1 LSRPSHSPP
10 SAPSPTPRVVALSE
24 PLPLVAPL
32 AGRRL
37 DRPALGALDGDLLI
51 SGWALSAE
59 QPLARVLVSAGAA
72 APLHVLADRARPDI
86 AEAFPDIEHAA
97 HNGFRLRIPATVA
110 NALAG
115 ELTVAAELQDGRRI
129 PLWRL
134 VLAEAPQAVDGPT
147 QRPTSRRS
155 RPRRRSAPTPPRA
168 VAAPPPPP
176 AAATD
181 GLAPGLLDDSFRVV
195 ALISAYNE
203 ADIIDAVLDHLAANG
218 VWSYLID
225 DGSTDATATHARR
238 WLGRGLLGIE
248 RFEREGD
255 GTTSWRA
262 LLARKRELARELG
275 ADWYVH
281 HDADELREAPWPGM
295 TLRDA
300 VRWVDRVGYNA
311 IDFRVLNFAPV
322 DDGFRAG
329 ADPRE
334 HFQRWEEPAEYDRMQ
349 RKCWKAG
356 APGLDLAEGGHD
368 VRFEGRRLF
377 PLRFLLRHYP
387 IRGQAHGLRKVLKER
402 KGRFAA
408 DELAYG
414 WHRQYDHVERPDH
427 LFLRNPAALR
437 PFDLEQI
444 RLEALAP
451 AAGDDGAAAGEN
463 GAAPAPV
470 GARGFLE
477 QVSPQVIS
485 GWAVREDG
493 EPAHVELWDG
503 PRLIATV
510 PADATRADLAEQGVD
525 DGRGG
530 FALATPRELLDGR
543 PHWIWASVAGGRDAL
558 RRSPLVL
565 HAAGR
570 VSLGGARDTTVA
582 AAANEVA

>member
-1 LSRPSHSPP
+1 LRPSSSPPPGSRPS
-10 SAPSPTPRVVALSE
+10 PRVVAASA

-32 AGRRL
+32 AGRHL
-37 DRPALGALDGDLLI
+37 DRPTVGALDGDLLI
-51 SGWALSAE
+51 SGWTLCVE
-59 QPLARVLVSAGAA
+59 EPLARVLVAAGERP
-72 APLHVLADRARPDI
+72 PLHVPADRPRPDI
-86 AEAFPDIEHAA
+86 AEAFPDVEHAG
-97 HNGFRLRIPATVA
+97 HCGFRLRIAASVA
-110 NALAG
+110 ERLTG
-115 ELTVAAELQDGRRI
+115 ELTVVAELADGRRI

-134 VLAEAPQAVDGPT
+134 ALAE
-147 QRPTSRRS
+147 
-155 RPRRRSAPTPPRA
+155 
-168 VAAPPPPP
+168 P
-176 AAATD
+176 AAATHAAAPASPPSRR
-181 GLAPGLLDDSFRVV
+181 GRLRRRSGTAMRPPVPPPPVPAPAGALAPSLLDDAFRVV

-203 ADIIDAVLDHLAANG
+203 ADIIDAVLEHLAANG

-225 DGSTDATATHARR
+225 DGSTDATAMHARR

-248 RFEREGD
+248 RFEQPD
-255 GTTSWRA
+255 GERTSWRA

-275 ADWYVH
+275 ADWYIH
-281 HDADELREAPWPGM
+281 HDADEIREAPWPGM

-300 VRWVDRVGYNA
+300 IRWVDRVGCNA

-322 DDGFRAG
+322 DDAYRAG

-334 HFQRWEEPAEYDRMQ
+334 HFTRWEEPGEYDRMQ

-356 APGLDLAEGGHD
+356 LPGLELADGGHD

-414 WHRQYDHVERPDH
+414 WHRQYDHVAQPDH
-427 LFLRNPAALR
+427 LFLRSPAALR
-437 PFDLEQI
+437 PFDLERI
-444 RLEALAP
+444 RLETLVLDGGAAARGTDDDAP
-451 AAGDDGAAAGEN
+451 AAE
-463 GAAPAPV
+463 PLR
-470 GARGFLE
+470 ARGFLE
-477 QVSPQVIS
+477 QVSPQVIR

-503 PRLIATV
+503 ARLIATV
-510 PADATRADLAEQGVD
+510 AADQPRADLADQGLA

-530 FALATPRELLDGR
+530 FSLATPRELLDGE
-543 PHWIWASVAGGRDAL
+543 PHWIWASVAGSADAL

-570 VSLGGARDTTVA
+570 VSLGGARGASVA
-582 AAANEVA
+582 PAANEVA